1 MSASKV
7 GNSRSWILSMALGK
21 QLSSIR
27 HCSSIDIR
35 LHKKSGDFKLRDWM
49 ASLKLQFESLEFQN
63 DFFIIISSPQDEK
76 HALGFDASVC
86 FHMDQ
91 SRMRP

>member
-1 MSASKV
+1 
-7 GNSRSWILSMALGK
+7 
-21 QLSSIR
+21 
-27 HCSSIDIR
+27 
-35 LHKKSGDFKLRDWM
+35 M

-63 DFFIIISSPQDEK
+63 NLFFIMISCPQDEK

-86 FHMDQ
+86 SHMDQ